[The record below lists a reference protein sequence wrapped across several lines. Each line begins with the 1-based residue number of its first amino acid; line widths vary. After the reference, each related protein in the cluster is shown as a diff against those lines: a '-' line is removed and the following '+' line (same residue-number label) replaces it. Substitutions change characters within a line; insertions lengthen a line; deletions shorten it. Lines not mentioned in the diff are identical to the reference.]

1 MASLLPPSEIIRR
14 AFPGIA
20 PSEAEALAQTG
31 STCSYPADTALCH
44 EDALEDIFYILLEG
58 EVQVAKS
65 IDASEVRVLNRLRPG
80 DFFGEMAL
88 INNAPRAATVM
99 TISPVTVLEIKREA
113 FNSLLQEN
121 ASVSLAMVRQVSQR
135 LRDNDQM
142 AIDDLRVKARELAD
156 AYQQLAEMD
165 YARREFLSTIAHEL
179 RTPLTAANGFLQLV
193 RLGMVQGETLNA
205 ALDTVTRNLQE
216 IISLV
221 NDLLFLQEMD
231 LILTEFRPTDVG
243 MVVAS
248 AVEQYRNMAKRNQ
261 VGMSMSIS
269 SDLPL
274 IRADTKSLERAI
286 TAILDNAIKF
296 SPDGG
301 DVKVE
306 TCRDGEDVLVIVQDR
321 GIGIPV
327 EALPHIFKRFYRV
340 EDQGGRLF
348 RGLGLGLSIARQ
360 VVEQHGGTIMVQ
372 SEVGKGSTF
381 TVRLKAELDPPDQTG
396 SL

>member
-1 MASLLPPSEIIRR
+1 MAPLLPPSEIIRR
-14 AFPGIA
+14 AFPGIGVL
-20 PSEAEALAQTG
+20 EAEALAQTG
-31 STCSYPADTALCH
+31 KTCSYPADTILCH
-44 EDALEDIFYILLEG
+44 EDALEDIFYILIDG

-65 IDASEVRVLNRLRPG
+65 IDASEIRILNHLRPG

-88 INNAPRAATVM
+88 INNAPRAATV
-99 TISPVTVLEIKREA
+99 TTKTPITVIEINREN

-121 ASVSLAMVRQVSQR
+121 ASVSLAMVRHVSQR

-142 AIDDLRVKARELAD
+142 AIEDLRVKARELAD
-156 AYQQLAEMD
+156 AHQQLAEMD

-193 RLGMVQGETLNA
+193 RLGMVQGETMHA

-231 LILTEFRPTDVG
+231 LILTEFQPTDIGV
-243 MVVAS
+243 VVAS
-248 AVEQYRNMAKRNQ
+248 TVEQYRNMAKRNQ
-261 VGMSMSIS
+261 VGMSLSIS
-269 SDLPL
+269 SNLPL
-274 IRADTKSLERAI
+274 IRADTKSLGRAI

-301 DVKVE
+301 EVRVE
-306 TCRDGEDVLVIVQDR
+306 ACKDGDEVLVVVQDR
-321 GIGIPV
+321 GVGIPA

-340 EDQGGRLF
+340 EDIGGRLF

-360 VVEQHGGTIMVQ
+360 VVEQHGGTIDVK
-372 SEVGKGSTF
+372 SELGKGSTF
-381 TVRLKAELDPPDQTG
+381 TVRLKAEA
-396 SL
+396 